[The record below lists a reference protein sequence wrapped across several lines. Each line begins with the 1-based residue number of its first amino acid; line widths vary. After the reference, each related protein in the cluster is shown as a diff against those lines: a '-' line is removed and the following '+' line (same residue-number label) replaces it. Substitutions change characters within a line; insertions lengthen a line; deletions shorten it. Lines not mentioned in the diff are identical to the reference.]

1 MHSDIG
7 LSNVA
12 HHRHFNKSIIISL
25 MIGLS
30 SLLFGMFLS
39 GLTVNAD
46 ANLTPFKETSNFDS
60 NRTYP
65 ANRALHFAFNMNTPN
80 GGKLQLG
87 DKIKFTIG
95 SATDGSS
102 DTVGLDVSTTRID
115 FVSSNS
121 LFDVQTD
128 SNSNPATITITPKAN
143 AHVED
148 LAKAE
153 ISLYVNTSDQIPA
166 DNITRS
172 YPLKIDFISHDG
184 TTYNYLTNDIKIA
197 KTSSNDNN
205 PDNPTSAFGNEIFGG
220 IGGLPYA
227 SGFSQTG
234 EDQFNGNY
242 YSITDSD
249 SDFAGS
255 NVHDA
260 LIYSYNQPNFIA
272 WAQTKLPT
280 ASGAVPSTVKWTI
293 SIPKRQPE
301 TDTDGKAAPYF
312 PAYSDDNEDTL
323 HAYLKVNDKFV
334 PQDAWKFVKSESS
347 PTKLVFEATGL
358 TDEDKGKLLNIPFD
372 IRTSSPTDMCV
383 VTSEISYNGKSN
395 PRTVQMKYNSTS
407 GAGFVP
413 YFQVQDQTMTL
424 SEARKLLYNNDHSLK
439 SANEIIGNDQYHFI
453 VALGDYNVPS
463 TQEDDKVY
471 FDQQFDTSSLSYD
484 KVQAGHSYPMWVYA
498 ANSNGRQ
505 AGYRIAN
512 LIIEPEINGEFIDV
526 DSGQVVGTNPFPIN
540 KPENMSD
547 GDTTPVTRSFL
558 NDQNIT
564 IPSGYHFASG
574 SELNGNQQPNITW
587 GKTQSPVKIYV
598 KKT

>member
-197 KTSSNDNN
+197 K
-205 PDNPTSAFGNEIFGG
+205 
-220 IGGLPYA
+220 
-227 SGFSQTG
+227 
-234 EDQFNGNY
+234 
-242 YSITDSD
+242 
-249 SDFAGS
+249 
-255 NVHDA
+255 
-260 LIYSYNQPNFIA
+260 
-272 WAQTKLPT
+272 
-280 ASGAVPSTVKWTI
+280 
-293 SIPKRQPE
+293 
-301 TDTDGKAAPYF
+301 
-312 PAYSDDNEDTL
+312 
-323 HAYLKVNDKFV
+323 
-334 PQDAWKFVKSESS
+334 
-347 PTKLVFEATGL
+347 
-358 TDEDKGKLLNIPFD
+358 
-372 IRTSSPTDMCV
+372 
-383 VTSEISYNGKSN
+383 
-395 PRTVQMKYNSTS
+395 
-407 GAGFVP
+407 
-413 YFQVQDQTMTL
+413 
-424 SEARKLLYNNDHSLK
+424 
-439 SANEIIGNDQYHFI
+439 
-453 VALGDYNVPS
+453 
-463 TQEDDKVY
+463 
-471 FDQQFDTSSLSYD
+471 
-484 KVQAGHSYPMWVYA
+484 
-498 ANSNGRQ
+498 
-505 AGYRIAN
+505 
-512 LIIEPEINGEFIDV
+512 
-526 DSGQVVGTNPFPIN
+526 
-540 KPENMSD
+540 
-547 GDTTPVTRSFL
+547 
-558 NDQNIT
+558 
-564 IPSGYHFASG
+564 
-574 SELNGNQQPNITW
+574 
-587 GKTQSPVKIYV
+587 
-598 KKT
+598 